1 MPPASLVTT
10 VPIEY
15 LNYFAAWR
23 RKFRLMSSAS
33 ANSMLSSSIL
43 IVVPLTVELFQAAVD
58 LYAARLDK
66 GYSLRNCISMV
77 AMRRQGLIES
87 PANDQH
93 FDREGFRALFR
104 DS

>member
-23 RKFRLMSSAS
+23 RKFRLMASAS
-33 ANSMLSSSIL
+33 PNSMLSSSTL

-77 AMRRQGLIES
+77 EMRRQGLIES